1 LEQPQRVERLR
12 ANAAALRDELARQGF
27 DLSGSATQIVP
38 LVIGDDDQA
47 MRVCEL
53 ALERGV
59 LTQAVRPPAVEAGTS
74 RLRLAV
80 TASHSR
86 EELREAA
93 RVLGR
98 AAKQAGFRPGAG
110 PPAPAAHEA
119 AGRVFDIEQDVRRAA

>member
-1 LEQPQRVERLR
+1 LEQPQRVERLQ

-27 DLSGSATQIVP
+27 DVLGSATQIVP
-38 LVIGDDDQA
+38 LVIGGDDQA

-59 LTQAVRPPAVEAGTS
+59 LTQAVRPPAVPAGTS

-93 RVLGR
+93 RVLAR
-98 AAKQAGFRPGAG
+98 AAKQAGFRPGVG
-110 PPAPAAHEA
+110 PPAPAAREA